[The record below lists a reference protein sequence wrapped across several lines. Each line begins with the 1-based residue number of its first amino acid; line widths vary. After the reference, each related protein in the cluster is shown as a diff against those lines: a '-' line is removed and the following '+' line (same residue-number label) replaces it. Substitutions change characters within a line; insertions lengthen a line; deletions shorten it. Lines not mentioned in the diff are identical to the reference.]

1 MKSLFIIIAVTTV
14 SCCNKQPKSGQD
26 IFSSKIDQDTV
37 VYLNNDYKMTIYS
50 KDEVIYD
57 FKLYNI
63 KTSVKLN
70 GTPELILVDGE
81 IPEGSLREDHNNPN
95 DYREYECDSAYQY
108 AIEKIKVAFALEK
121 GIKKRLD
128 LVIYDSD
135 YKDFING
142 GYTLVK
148 QSDK

>member
-1 MKSLFIIIAVTTV
+1 MKSLCIIIAVTIV
-14 SCCNKQPKSGQD
+14 SCFNKQPKSDQG
-26 IFSSKIDQDTV
+26 IFSSKTYQDTL

-50 KDEVIYD
+50 RDEVIYD

-63 KTSVKLN
+63 KTSVQLE

-95 DYREYECDSAYQY
+95 DYSGYECDSTYQY
-108 AIEKIKVAFALEK
+108 IIEKIKVAFALEK
-121 GIKKRLD
+121 GTKKRLD

-142 GYTLVK
+142 DYTLVK
-148 QSDK
+148 QNKN

>member
-1 MKSLFIIIAVTTV
+1 MKSLFIIIAVTIV
-14 SCCNKQPKSGQD
+14 SCFNKQSKSDQGT
-26 IFSSKIDQDTV
+26 FNSKAYQDTL

-50 KDEVIYD
+50 RNEAIYD

-63 KTSVKLN
+63 KTSVQLE

-81 IPEGSLREDHNNPN
+81 IPESSLREDHNNPN
-95 DYREYECDSAYQY
+95 DYRGYECDNAYQY
-108 AIEKIKVAFALEK
+108 IIEKIKVAFALEK
-121 GIKKRLD
+121 GTKKRLD

-142 GYTLVK
+142 DYTLVK
-148 QSDK
+148 QNVK